1 MKLGRL
7 EWIGQ
12 RRGWWVSDRWW
23 WFWLML
29 ANLSVSLISLFF
41 FFLFSFLN
49 GVSSLVRLGPR
60 LIFSWRGPNA
70 LNLILIPNLP
80 TKKISLYL
88 WDIWLLSFLYIYPHG
103 FVWLPWELRTKKRG
117 SHELLIV
124 KSYLKLRS
132 FSCYTFITEVCF
144 HNILYSSS
152 FVC

>member
-1 MKLGRL
+1 MERPTTWSVASGC
-7 EWIGQ
+7 
-12 RRGWWVSDRWW
+12 GWC
-23 WFWLML
+23 LI
-29 ANLSVSLISLFF
+29 VSLPPSLSLSLSLSILFF
-41 FFLFSFLN
+41 FFFLGIKLN
-49 GVSSLVRLGPR
+49 GVSFLVGLGPG
-60 LIFSWRGPNA
+60 LICSGRGPKAPNM
-70 LNLILIPNLP
+70 ILIPNLP

-132 FSCYTFITEVCF
+132 FSCYMFITEVCF
-144 HNILYSSS
+144 HNILYSRS